1 MLLYKIQLLLVL
13 LLKFITPYT
22 CYSIKSFSVIFTDWF
37 IFLHTNHPVYYINSN
52 TLLNG
57 FINVHM
63 ALYMMYEII
72 CITAHEQSTYQRVWV
87 WCTSIIKLALIL
99 FWTSLILTYGIPNR
113 TIALKGDFKL
123 KSERYSLSLFLIW
136 TTYTLS

>member
-1 MLLYKIQLLLVL
+1 
-13 LLKFITPYT
+13 
-22 CYSIKSFSVIFTDWF
+22 
-37 IFLHTNHPVYYINSN
+37 
-52 TLLNG
+52 
-57 FINVHM
+57 
-63 ALYMMYEII
+63 MMYEII
-72 CITAHEQSTYQRVWV
+72 CITAHEHSTYHRLWV
-87 WCTSIIKLALIL
+87 WCTSIINLARRL